1 MIKPV
6 TRYSGMTGFLLAIM
20 LLAASP
26 VSAQDIDAVEVADET
41 VEDSTEV
48 STESQA
54 ADSEYDVVESS
65 SQAAV
70 ADTDIQSL
78 QRDIVLVL
86 DNSGSMQKNDP
97 DMLALVAVRQ
107 FIDELSADS
116 RIAIIVFDESVRLVQ
131 PFVEI
136 GGNTEQIKS
145 SLNAVDYRGRYTDSP
160 AAIERAV
167 YELKNNSRVDARRF
181 IVFMTDGI
189 VDIGDKTMESQRS
202 EWLRTD
208 LTIEAKA
215 AEIQIFGIAFTDEA
229 DFQLIQS
236 LASRTDGD
244 YFRAFSADDLAG
256 VFNRMNEAVE
266 RAALPEPEPVP
277 APAAPPAPPPKPVII
292 EVPVHTPG
300 SGSGDEER
308 LRSLIMIASAIVLI
322 IVLLAI
328 LLVLIRRSRQ
338 SQPYEESE
346 HEARA
351 FLNDLH
357 GLTSQT
363 TYDLG
368 RKPTMIGRVGG
379 SDTEHLNYVVI
390 PETTIGRRHALIEY
404 KDYAFW
410 IMDQG
415 SINGTFVNDKM
426 VTTETRLKHGDRI
439 RLHKWE
445 LEFVMP
451 DMADSSMTVVS
462 QTVYAEQHAG
472 DPDRLIDDDDGFNVD
487 SQPSDGIQ
495 LSEDDFIDDEEAT
508 VQRLPPD
515 MPAAPAEPQADTSD
529 DDEDATIAPELL
541 PDRDAEDATLQH
553 FKEATGKPG
562 HAENVDD
569 DDDDT
574 SPDKR

>member
-1 MIKPV
+1 MLA
-6 TRYSGMTGFLLAIM
+6 LLAGKPLFAQDLDIGEPAADPVADSQG
-20 LLAASP
+20 LAADVDESAESDTAAAT
-26 VSAQDIDAVEVADET
+26 VSEPDV
-41 VEDSTEV
+41 
-48 STESQA
+48 A
-54 ADSEYDVVESS
+54 ADMQPLQHDV
-65 SQAAV
+65 
-70 ADTDIQSL
+70 
-78 QRDIVLVL
+78 VLVL
-86 DNSGSMQKNDP
+86 DNSGSMRQNDP

-116 RIAIIVFDESVRLVQ
+116 RIAIIIFDESVRLVQ

-136 GGNTEQIKS
+136 GGNAEQIKA
-145 SLNAVDYRGRYTDSP
+145 SLDTVDYRGRYTDSP

-189 VDIGDKTMESQRS
+189 VDIGDNTVESQRS

-215 AEIQIFGIAFTDEA
+215 AEVQIFGIAFTNEA

-256 VFNRMNEAVE
+256 VFSRMNDAVK
-266 RAALPEPEPVP
+266 RAALPEPEPTP
-277 APAAPPAPPPKPVII
+277 PPAPPPAPPPEPVII
-292 EVPVHTPG
+292 EVPVQTPG

-357 GLTSQT
+357 GLTSQA

-495 LSEDDFIDDEEAT
+495 LSEDDFIDDDDEAT
-508 VQRLPPD
+508 IQRLPPD
-515 MPAAPAEPQADTSD
+515 IPAAQPAPAAPQADSSD
-529 DDEDATIAPELL
+529 DDEDATIAPEFL
-541 PDRDAEDATLQH
+541 PDGDAEDATLQH
-553 FKEATGKPG
+553 FKEAAGKSG
-562 HAENVDD
+562 HAEDDD